1 MRIWKFCLT
10 TTLAVCFAAT
20 SSLHAGPVAS
30 LDDIEVW
37 VGQGA
42 NRTGFVIDFA
52 GDSDADA
59 AYAWGFRW
67 DGDATG
73 EDLLRALTADAGVY
87 ARIGETGAFGIPLY
101 GLGYDA
107 NHDGA
112 FALSDGTVFTDG
124 IALTD
129 ASDDATAVSDG
140 DLYAEG
146 WFSNGFW
153 SYAIAAG
160 NPFAGGEWSNANVG
174 ISQATLVDGRWD
186 ALVFDVA
193 FGGATVPQNV
203 QAAVPEPGAFALA
216 VVVAGGF
223 LLRRRAS
230 YSRNS

>member
-1 MRIWKFCLT
+1 MRSWNRYFSLG
-10 TTLAVCFAAT
+10 LV
-20 SSLHAGPVAS
+20 LHAASTSGLFAGPIAS

-37 VGQGA
+37 VGEGA

-67 DGDATG
+67 DGEATG
-73 EDLLRALTADAGVY
+73 EDLLRALVADAGVY
-87 ARIGETGAFGIPLY
+87 ARMGEAGEFGVPLY

-107 NHDGA
+107 NQDGVFAISDGA
-112 FALSDGTVFTDG
+112 VFTDG

-129 ASDDATAVSDG
+129 PSDG
-140 DLYAEG
+140 AAAVTDGDFYAEG

-153 SYAIAAG
+153 SYATSTG
-160 NPFAGGEWSNANVG
+160 DPFAGGEWSNANVG
-174 ISQATLVDGRWD
+174 ISQATLADGRWD

-193 FGGATVPQNV
+193 FAGATVPQNV
-203 QAAVPEPGAFALA
+203 QAAVPEPGTFALA

-223 LLRRRAS
+223 WLCRRAA
-230 YSRNS
+230 